1 MEDGADEF
9 GGWWYCADGFVP
21 GRAGGEAFC
30 GEELGGVFVDA
41 CGGVVEA
48 AHGGLG
54 GLGVREGQWWV
65 CGFADGCSY
74 KVSSWYAPEMLEPS
88 KQ

>member
-9 GGWWYCADGFVP
+9 GGWGDCADGFVP

-41 CGGVVEA
+41 RGGMVEA
-48 AHGGLG
+48 AHGGLVG
-54 GLGVREGQWWV
+54 GCGGPVVGVWFCRRM
-65 CGFADGCSY
+65 F
-74 KVSSWYAPEMLEPS
+74 L
-88 KQ
+88 